1 MSQEWHIAIDN
12 QEQRRKVAMVEGRA
26 RRDDHAEADDEV
38 EFSLTL
44 YRDQASLNVPAS
56 TQGRE
61 FIARLTEILGRADA
75 FRTPPLNAAA
85 PGGMG
90 HGGHAH
96 RALGPPGR
104 PRLPRGPEPA
114 RLPGNPGRRL
124 SGVSPACSGH
134 PCLTDWPAFSRY
146 GLGHKFLPLAG
157 PYTE

>member
-1 MSQEWHIAIDN
+1 MSLEWHIAIDN

-26 RRDDHAEADDEV
+26 RRDDHAGDDEV

-61 FIARLTEILGRADA
+61 FIARLTAILG
-75 FRTPPLNAAA
+75 PPVLD
-85 PGGMG
+85 PTIKCSCSWGDGVMG
-90 HGGHAH
+90 AM
-96 RALGPPGR
+96 LIVLVGPPGR

-124 SGVSPACSGH
+124 SGVSPACSGSLA
-134 PCLTDWPAFSRY
+134 PYRIFSSR
-146 GLGHKFLPLAG
+146 
-157 PYTE
+157 